1 MARYSIE
8 FAKSVRKDLRKLA
21 KPEVKKI
28 LATID
33 GLAEKPRPPGSKKLT
48 IENLYRVRVGN
59 YRILYEIHDDRLI
72 VLIVKTGH
80 RKEIYKK

>member
-8 FAKSVRKDLRKLA
+8 FAKSVRKDLRKLS
-21 KPEVKKI
+21 KRDVKKI

-33 GLAEKPRPPGSKKLT
+33 SLAEKPRPPGSKKLT

>member
-33 GLAEKPRPPGSKKLT
+33 GLAEEPRPPGSKKLT
-48 IENLYRVRVGN
+48 VENLYRVRVGN
-59 YRILYEIHDDRLI
+59 YRILYEIQDDRLI

-80 RKEIYKK
+80 RKGIHRK